1 MTDTM
6 YDDAFG
12 VDLSDVLAGEAPAD
26 ESGAEDV
33 GSAGGESQQEP
44 ENAGAENAG
53 GDDGHAG
60 DGGENGAG
68 TPETFELTYLGEK
81 RTVNRAEVVQLAQK
95 GLNHDRLQEQ
105 WNGLKAARDELQ
117 GWRQANQGAVD
128 EVTAYL
134 KETGGNDIGQVLD
147 ELRVSQMQ
155 KQGLSEDVARERV
168 ARQRAER
175 QLMAGKASQ
184 SQAEN
189 RRQKAADDI
198 AAFRRAYPDV
208 AVDAALLGRLKDDL
222 AATGNLASAYLRAEN
237 RRLVAELEASKKA
250 AAAAAQNASNRQR
263 SAGSQKSSGGETQ
276 DDPFL
281 SALFSE
287 V

>member
-6 YDDAFG
+6 YDDTFG
-12 VDLSDVLAGEAPAD
+12 VDLSDVLSGESSAD
-26 ESGAEDV
+26 EAGAEDV
-33 GSAGGESQQEP
+33 GSAGGGSQQEP
-44 ENAGAENAG
+44 GEAGAETG

-105 WNGLKAARDELQ
+105 WNGLKASRDELQ
-117 GWRQANQGAVD
+117 GWRQANQGAID

-184 SQAEN
+184 SQAAD

-198 AAFRRAYPDV
+198 AAFKRAYPDV

-222 AATGNLASAYLRAEN
+222 AATGNLASAYMRAEN
-237 RRLVAELEASKKA
+237 RRLAAELAASKKA

-263 SAGSQKSSGGETQ
+263 SAGSQKSSGGEAQ

>member
-6 YDDAFG
+6 YDDTFG
-12 VDLSDVLAGEAPAD
+12 VDLSDVLSGEALAD
-26 ESGAEDV
+26 ETVAEDV
-33 GSAGGESQQEP
+33 GSAGGEGQQEP

-53 GDDGHAG
+53 GDDGHAAEG
-60 DGGENGAG
+60 SENGAG

-105 WNGLKAARDELQ
+105 WNGLKASRDELQ

-147 ELRVSQMQ
+147 ELRVSQLQ

-175 QLMAGKASQ
+175 QLMAGRASQ
-184 SQAEN
+184 SEAEN
-189 RRQKAADDI
+189 RRHQAADDI
-198 AAFRRAYPDV
+198 AAFRRAYPNV

-222 AATGNLASAYLRAEN
+222 AATGNLSSAYMRAEN
-237 RRLVAELEASKKA
+237 RRLAAELEASKKA

-263 SAGSQKSSGGETQ
+263 SAGSQKSSGGEAQ
-276 DDPFL
+276 DDQFL
-281 SALFSE
+281 NALFSE
-287 V
+287 A

>member
-12 VDLSDVLAGEAPAD
+12 VDPSDVLAGEAPAN
-26 ESGAEDV
+26 ESGAKDV

-175 QLMAGKASQ
+175 QLMAGKASR

-222 AATGNLASAYLRAEN
+222 AATGNLASAYMRAEN

-263 SAGSQKSSGGETQ
+263 SAGSQKSSGGKAQ

>member
-6 YDDAFG
+6 YDDTFG
-12 VDLSDVLAGEAPAD
+12 VDLSDVLSGEPSAD
-26 ESGAEDV
+26 ETGAEDV
-33 GSAGGESQQEP
+33 GSAGSESQQEP
-44 ENAGAENAG
+44 GEAGAETG

-117 GWRQANQGAVD
+117 GWRQANQSAVD

-184 SQAEN
+184 SQAAD

-198 AAFRRAYPDV
+198 AAFKRAYPDV

-222 AATGNLASAYLRAEN
+222 AATGNLASAYMRAEN
-237 RRLVAELEASKKA
+237 RRLIAELEASKKA

-287 V
+287 E

>member
-12 VDLSDVLAGEAPAD
+12 VDLSDVLSGESSAD

-33 GSAGGESQQEP
+33 GSAGSESQQKPGE
-44 ENAGAENAG
+44 AGAETG

-105 WNGLKAARDELQ
+105 WNGLKASRDELQ
-117 GWRQANQGAVD
+117 GWRQANQGAID

-184 SQAEN
+184 SQAAD

-222 AATGNLASAYLRAEN
+222 AATGNLASAYMRAEN

>member
-1 MTDTM
+1 M
-6 YDDAFG
+6 A
-12 VDLSDVLAGEAPAD
+12 SDF
-26 ESGAEDV
+26 
-33 GSAGGESQQEP
+33 
-44 ENAGAENAG
+44 
-53 GDDGHAG
+53 DGHAG

-222 AATGNLASAYLRAEN
+222 AATGNLSSAYMRAEN

>member
-117 GWRQANQGAVD
+117 GWRQANQGAID

-222 AATGNLASAYLRAEN
+222 AATGNLSSAYMRAEN

-250 AAAAAQNASNRQR
+250 AAAAA
-263 SAGSQKSSGGETQ
+263 
-276 DDPFL
+276 
-281 SALFSE
+281 
-287 V
+287 

>member
-12 VDLSDVLAGEAPAD
+12 VDLSDVLSGEPSAD
-26 ESGAEDV
+26 ETGAEDV
-33 GSAGGESQQEP
+33 GSAGSESQQEP
-44 ENAGAENAG
+44 GEAGAETG

-60 DGGENGAG
+60 DGGENGTG

-184 SQAEN
+184 SQAAD

-222 AATGNLASAYLRAEN
+222 AATGNLASAYMRAEN

-263 SAGSQKSSGGETQ
+263 SAGSQKSSGGEEQ
-276 DDPFL
+276 GDPFL

>member
-12 VDLSDVLAGEAPAD
+12 VDLSDVLSGESSAD

-33 GSAGGESQQEP
+33 GSAGSESQQEP
-44 ENAGAENAG
+44 GEAGAETG

-105 WNGLKAARDELQ
+105 WNGLKASRDELQ
-117 GWRQANQGAVD
+117 GWRQANQGAID

-184 SQAEN
+184 SQAAD

-198 AAFRRAYPDV
+198 AAFKRAYPDV

-222 AATGNLASAYLRAEN
+222 AATGNLASAYMRAEN
-237 RRLVAELEASKKA
+237 RRLVAELEA
-250 AAAAAQNASNRQR
+250 
-263 SAGSQKSSGGETQ
+263 
-276 DDPFL
+276 
-281 SALFSE
+281 
-287 V
+287 

>member
-12 VDLSDVLAGEAPAD
+12 VDLSDVLSGEPSAD
-26 ESGAEDV
+26 ESGAEDI

-44 ENAGAENAG
+44 GEAGAETG

-81 RTVNRAEVVQLAQK
+81 RTVNRSEVVQLAQK

-117 GWRQANQGAVD
+117 GWRQANQGAID

-222 AATGNLASAYLRAEN
+222 AATGNLSSAYMRAEN

-263 SAGSQKSSGGETQ
+263 SAGSQKNSGGEVQ

>member
-26 ESGAEDV
+26 ESGAEGV
-33 GSAGGESQQEP
+33 GSAGSESQQEP

-60 DGGENGAG
+60 EGGENGAG

-263 SAGSQKSSGGETQ
+263 SAGSQKSSGDEAQ

>member
-6 YDDAFG
+6 YDDTFG
-12 VDLSDVLAGEAPAD
+12 VDLSDVLSGEPSAD

-33 GSAGGESQQEP
+33 GSAGSESQQEP
-44 ENAGAENAG
+44 GEAGAETG

-134 KETGGNDIGQVLD
+134 KETGSNDIGQVLD

-184 SQAEN
+184 SQAAD

-198 AAFRRAYPDV
+198 AAFKRAQ
-208 AVDAALLGRLKDDL
+208 
-222 AATGNLASAYLRAEN
+222 E
-237 RRLVAELEASKKA
+237 
-250 AAAAAQNASNRQR
+250 
-263 SAGSQKSSGGETQ
+263 
-276 DDPFL
+276 
-281 SALFSE
+281 
-287 V
+287 